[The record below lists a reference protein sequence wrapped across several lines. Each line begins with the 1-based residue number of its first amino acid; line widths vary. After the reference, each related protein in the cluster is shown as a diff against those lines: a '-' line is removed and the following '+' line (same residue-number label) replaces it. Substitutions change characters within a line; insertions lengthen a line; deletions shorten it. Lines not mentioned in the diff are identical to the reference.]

1 MAETV
6 VEAPNVDEGTGGLRV
21 LFEEELSDPRGLID
35 NTDSSLLA
43 TGSTSQV
50 DVNAMVVAQQHA
62 AAHQA
67 RAAAALE
74 QADAAEE
81 QNHHQDHPQIQHVVN
96 DTHSQQPQ
104 VPEKVPVSS
113 TPPPPS
119 TVTQDLP
126 HAVPIKIPPSTIEE
140 ENGMPGT
147 PGTSDLALS
156 VVSPSNICLCQQ
168 PARIPRPR
176 NGKSFFF
183 FHSFFFFK
191 KSPIPYVSLLK
202 YRAN

>member
-6 VEAPNVDEGTGGLRV
+6 VEAPNVDEEAGGLRG
-21 LFEEELSDPRGLID
+21 LLEGDLPDPRGFID
-35 NTDSSLLA
+35 NTDSSLMA
-43 TGSTSQV
+43 AGSTSQV

-62 AAHQA
+62 DAHQA

-81 QNHHQDHPQIQHVVN
+81 QNHHQGHPQIQHAVN
-96 DTHSQQPQ
+96 DTHSLQPQ

-126 HAVPIKIPPSTIEE
+126 QQIVPHAAPIKIPSGSTVEE
-140 ENGMPGT
+140 ENGMPST

-176 NGKSFFF
+176 NGKNRFFYKEI
-183 FHSFFFFK
+183 SN
-191 KSPIPYVSLLK
+191 SLCVVR

>member
-6 VEAPNVDEGTGGLRV
+6 VEAPNVDEEAGGLRG
-21 LFEEELSDPRGLID
+21 LLEEDLPDPRGLID
-35 NTDSSLLA
+35 NTDSSLMA
-43 TGSTSQV
+43 AGSTSQV
-50 DVNAMVVAQQHA
+50 DVNPMVVAQQHA
-62 AAHQA
+62 DSHQA

-81 QNHHQDHPQIQHVVN
+81 RNHHQGHPQIQHVVN

-113 TPPPPS
+113 TPPPLS

-126 HAVPIKIPPSTIEE
+126 QQIVPHTAPIKIPSGSTVKE
-140 ENGMPGT
+140 ENGMPST

-176 NGKSFFF
+176 NGKDC
-183 FHSFFFFK
+183 FFK
-191 KSPIPYVSLLK
+191 RNLQFPMC
-202 YRAN
+202 R